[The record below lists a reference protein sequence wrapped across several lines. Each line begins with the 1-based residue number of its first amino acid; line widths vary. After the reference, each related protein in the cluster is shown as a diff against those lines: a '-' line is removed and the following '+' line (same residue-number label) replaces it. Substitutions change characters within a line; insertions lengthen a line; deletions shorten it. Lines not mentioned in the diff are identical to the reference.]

1 MKTAAAYIRVSTEDQ
16 VEYSPDSQLKAIR
29 DYARKNDMILP
40 EEFIFV
46 DEGISGRKAA
56 KRPEFMKMIGTAK
69 IKPKQFD
76 VILLWK
82 FSRFARNREDS
93 IVYKSMLRKQCGIE
107 VISISE
113 QLGEDKTSI
122 LIEALIEAM
131 DEYYSINLAEEV
143 RRGMTEKAQRGEVV
157 STPPFGYDV
166 KDNVF
171 VPNPETAP
179 IVKMIFNKYLS
190 GRGCLEIAKEL
201 NTMGIRTKYGN
212 KWENRG
218 VEYVLRNVVY
228 TGKLTW
234 TPVKSK
240 TRDYKN
246 EATIITQSFDH
257 KESGNA
263 YYLRDKNSGKY
274 LTVSNTYTL
283 SMSNFSSSLSQEW
296 KFNKSGSYYKI
307 TSNEY
312 PSYYLSIN
320 SNSTGSYKSIEL
332 SKSNT
337 AFDQTYWIFNVNSN
351 DSYRVQSLYN
361 DTRYSSNVFLANIN
375 GQIKAK
381 ASSYPDNS
389 IEWVLEEKNEISE
402 KEISIINMKTGR
414 YIDYGNGNVSLTSQ
428 FIDNDRLKWR
438 LIYTGNDE
446 YIIKVY
452 ANPFEMKCNNYNEK
466 IFVDIPNGSVHWKFK
481 QLQDGS
487 YTILN
492 SADTSKGFSPS
503 DKSQT
508 YVRYGAVPSTYNQIT
523 ELQKWFIL
531 PA

>member
-246 EATIITQSFDH
+246 EATIITQGKHEPIIEQEIFDKVQEMILEKKKLFPKH
-257 KESGNA
+257 SRQSSNEFMLKGFLKCSNCGGALVYALNDRVQCNRYSKGTCE
-263 YYLRDKNSGKY
+263 
-274 LTVSNTYTL
+274 VSH
-283 SMSNFSSSLSQEW
+283 SASLSKLNASVINALKSDLETQN
-296 KFNKSGSYYKI
+296 FNIYNIKSAEEQKGSDITPILIEKEKKKLERIKEAYAAGIDTLEEYRSNKEKI
-307 TSNEY
+307 LKAIEELEKNKKSSVINKEDMHKK
-312 PSYYLSIN
+312 LSATIRQSLDILEDPN
-320 SNSTGSYKSIEL
+320 CSESLKNITLRSFVRQIVYAKKTQSIE
-332 SKSNT
+332 
-337 AFDQTYWIFNVNSN
+337 I
-351 DSYRVQSLYN
+351 LYQ
-361 DTRYSSNVFLANIN
+361 V
-375 GQIKAK
+375 
-381 ASSYPDNS
+381 
-389 IEWVLEEKNEISE
+389 
-402 KEISIINMKTGR
+402 
-414 YIDYGNGNVSLTSQ
+414 
-428 FIDNDRLKWR
+428 
-438 LIYTGNDE
+438 
-446 YIIKVY
+446 
-452 ANPFEMKCNNYNEK
+452 
-466 IFVDIPNGSVHWKFK
+466 
-481 QLQDGS
+481 
-487 YTILN
+487 
-492 SADTSKGFSPS
+492 
-503 DKSQT
+503 
-508 YVRYGAVPSTYNQIT
+508 
-523 ELQKWFIL
+523 
-531 PA
+531 

>member
-179 IVKMIFNKYLS
+179 VVKMIFNKYLS

-246 EATIITQSFDH
+246 EATIITQGKHEPIIEQEIFDKVQKMILKKKKLFPKH
-257 KESGNA
+257 S
-263 YYLRDKNSGKY
+263 RQS
-274 LTVSNTYTL
+274 
-283 SMSNFSSSLSQEW
+283 
-296 KFNKSGSYYKI
+296 
-307 TSNEY
+307 SNEFMLKGFLKCSNCGGALVY
-312 PSYYLSIN
+312 ALNDRVQCNRYSKGTCEVSHSASLIKLNASVIN
-320 SNSTGSYKSIEL
+320 ALKSDLETQNFNIYNIKSAEEQKGSDITPMLIEKEKKKLERIKEAYAAGIDTLEEYRSNKEKILKAIEELEKNKKSSVITKEDMHKKLIATIRQSLDILEDPNCSESLKNITLRSFVRQIVYAKKTQSIE
-332 SKSNT
+332 
-337 AFDQTYWIFNVNSN
+337 I
-351 DSYRVQSLYN
+351 LYQ
-361 DTRYSSNVFLANIN
+361 V
-375 GQIKAK
+375 
-381 ASSYPDNS
+381 
-389 IEWVLEEKNEISE
+389 
-402 KEISIINMKTGR
+402 
-414 YIDYGNGNVSLTSQ
+414 
-428 FIDNDRLKWR
+428 
-438 LIYTGNDE
+438 
-446 YIIKVY
+446 
-452 ANPFEMKCNNYNEK
+452 
-466 IFVDIPNGSVHWKFK
+466 
-481 QLQDGS
+481 
-487 YTILN
+487 
-492 SADTSKGFSPS
+492 
-503 DKSQT
+503 
-508 YVRYGAVPSTYNQIT
+508 
-523 ELQKWFIL
+523 
-531 PA
+531 

>member
-131 DEYYSINLAEEV
+131 DEYYSINLAEEI

-179 IVKMIFNKYLS
+179 VVKMIFNKYLS

-246 EATIITQSFDH
+246 EATIITQGKHEPIIEQEIFDKVQKMILEKKKLFTKHSRQSYNEFMLKGFLKCSNCGGALVYALNDRVQCNRYSKGTCEVSHSASLIKLNASVINALKSDLETQNFNIYNIKSAEEQKGSDITPMLIEKEKKKLERIKEAYAAGIDTLEEYRSNKEKILKAIEELEKNKKSSVITKEDMHKKLIATIRQSLDILEDPNCSESLKNITLRSFVRQIVYA
-257 KESGNA
+257 K
-263 YYLRDKNSGKY
+263 K
-274 LTVSNTYTL
+274 T
-283 SMSNFSSSLSQEW
+283 Q
-296 KFNKSGSYYKI
+296 
-307 TSNEY
+307 
-312 PSYYLSIN
+312 
-320 SNSTGSYKSIEL
+320 SIE
-332 SKSNT
+332 
-337 AFDQTYWIFNVNSN
+337 I
-351 DSYRVQSLYN
+351 LYQ
-361 DTRYSSNVFLANIN
+361 V
-375 GQIKAK
+375 
-381 ASSYPDNS
+381 
-389 IEWVLEEKNEISE
+389 
-402 KEISIINMKTGR
+402 
-414 YIDYGNGNVSLTSQ
+414 
-428 FIDNDRLKWR
+428 
-438 LIYTGNDE
+438 
-446 YIIKVY
+446 
-452 ANPFEMKCNNYNEK
+452 
-466 IFVDIPNGSVHWKFK
+466 
-481 QLQDGS
+481 
-487 YTILN
+487 
-492 SADTSKGFSPS
+492 
-503 DKSQT
+503 
-508 YVRYGAVPSTYNQIT
+508 
-523 ELQKWFIL
+523 
-531 PA
+531 

>member
-179 IVKMIFNKYLS
+179 VVKMIFNKYLS

-246 EATIITQSFDH
+246 EATIITQGKHEPIIEQEIFDKVQKMILEKKKLFPKH
-257 KESGNA
+257 S
-263 YYLRDKNSGKY
+263 RQS
-274 LTVSNTYTL
+274 
-283 SMSNFSSSLSQEW
+283 
-296 KFNKSGSYYKI
+296 
-307 TSNEY
+307 SNEFMLKGFLKCSNCGGALVY
-312 PSYYLSIN
+312 ALNDRVQCNRYSKGTCEVSHSASLIKLNASVINALKSDLETQNFNIYNIKSAEEQKGSDITPMLIEKEKKKLERIKEAYAAGIDTLEEYRSNKEKILKAIEELEKNKKSSVITKEDMHKKLSATIRQSLDILEDPN
-320 SNSTGSYKSIEL
+320 CSESLKNITLRSFVRQIVYAKKTQSIE
-332 SKSNT
+332 
-337 AFDQTYWIFNVNSN
+337 I
-351 DSYRVQSLYN
+351 LYQ
-361 DTRYSSNVFLANIN
+361 V
-375 GQIKAK
+375 
-381 ASSYPDNS
+381 
-389 IEWVLEEKNEISE
+389 
-402 KEISIINMKTGR
+402 
-414 YIDYGNGNVSLTSQ
+414 
-428 FIDNDRLKWR
+428 
-438 LIYTGNDE
+438 
-446 YIIKVY
+446 
-452 ANPFEMKCNNYNEK
+452 
-466 IFVDIPNGSVHWKFK
+466 
-481 QLQDGS
+481 
-487 YTILN
+487 
-492 SADTSKGFSPS
+492 
-503 DKSQT
+503 
-508 YVRYGAVPSTYNQIT
+508 
-523 ELQKWFIL
+523 
-531 PA
+531 